1 MCLLFLITSVD
12 ITDKCKMCG
21 STDDSMNNSTCNW
34 VNYTKFYTTSFHC
47 YCRCNVMI
55 VVVGFMSYVCTD
67 LEYSELSTSTKFSC
81 IECTNSYCKSFFY
94 PLTIKHAYDIAC
106 YISAVDTNNAW
117 CHGNHS

>member
-21 STDDSMNNSTCNW
+21 STDDGMNNSTCNW

-47 YCRCNVMI
+47 YCRC
-55 VVVGFMSYVCTD
+55 

-81 IECTNSYCKSFFY
+81 IECTNTAKVSFILKRAYMILHSY
-94 PLTIKHAYDIAC
+94 C

-117 CHGNHS
+117 CHGNHT